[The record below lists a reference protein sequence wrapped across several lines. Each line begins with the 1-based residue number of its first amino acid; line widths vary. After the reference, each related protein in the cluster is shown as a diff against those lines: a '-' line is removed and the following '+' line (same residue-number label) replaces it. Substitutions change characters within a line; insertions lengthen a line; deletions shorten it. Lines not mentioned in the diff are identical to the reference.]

1 MGSAQDI
8 NAQLSDL
15 ASHLAARRE
24 VILRA
29 WRKTIDRDPV
39 NTGAAL
45 PRAQLDDHIP
55 GLLDTFEKTLRAG
68 RAAQA
73 VPLKEDVKGD
83 ASAHGLQRWQ
93 QGYDVRE
100 VTREWGRL
108 QLCVADELERYASS
122 HRDVDPAVMATARRV
137 WAELCTEGASDSVAK
152 YFQLQ
157 QIEATGQVR
166 DLSRALGQLREL
178 ELSRAEQWRQAAHD
192 LRGNV
197 GTVMTATAGLA
208 MPNAAATAR
217 EKFLRIL
224 QRNVTSLYSLL
235 EDVMGLARLQAG
247 HERREVQAFD
257 AAAVLTELCEGTHP
271 MAAERGLFLKT
282 DGPETLAVEG
292 DAVKVQRIAQNLLL
306 NALKY
311 TVQGGVTVSWGD
323 SRQNDA
329 SRWMLCITDTGPGF
343 HAGPGAPIAG
353 ALEEATEEALHVDK
367 VARSRADSAGGD
379 TTESE
384 AADDTEQTKAV
395 DARPVNQE
403 GGEGI
408 GLSIVKRLCELLD
421 ASIELDST
429 LGEGTTVRVVFPR
442 SYGPPDAQFA
452 AQRGSR

>member
-1 MGSAQDI
+1 MGSVDDT

-15 ASHLAARRE
+15 ASHLRARRE
-24 VILRA
+24 AILRA
-29 WRKTIDRDPV
+29 WRKAIDRDPDM

-45 PRAQLDDHIP
+45 PRAQLNDHIP
-55 GLLDTFEKTLRAG
+55 GLLDTFEKTLRLG
-68 RAAQA
+68 RAAEV
-73 VPLKEDVKGD
+73 VPLKKDVEGD

-108 QLCVADELERYASS
+108 QLCLADELERYATS
-122 HRDVDPAVMATARRV
+122 RPGVDSGAMTTARRV
-137 WAELCTEGASDSVAK
+137 WAELCTQGASDSVAK

-166 DLSRALGQLREL
+166 DLSRALGQLRDL
-178 ELSRAEQWRQAAHD
+178 ELNRAEQWRQAAHD

-208 MPNAAATAR
+208 MPNAAAAAR
-217 EKFLRIL
+217 EKFLGIL
-224 QRNVTSLYSLL
+224 QRNVASLYTLL

-247 HERREVQAFD
+247 HEHREVNPFD
-257 AAAVLTELCEGTHP
+257 AAAVLTELAERMHP
-271 MAAERGLFLKT
+271 VAAERGLFLKT
-282 DGPETLAVEG
+282 DGPPMLVVEG

-311 TVQGGVTVSWGD
+311 TVKGGVTVSWGD
-323 SRQNDA
+323 SRQNDVN
-329 SRWMLCITDTGPGF
+329 RWMLCVTDTGPGF

-353 ALEEATEEALHVDK
+353 ALEKATEESRHVDE
-367 VARSRADSAGGD
+367 VARSASDQAAGD
-379 TTESE
+379 TAEDE
-384 AADDTEQTKAV
+384 AADDTGKAKVV
-395 DARPVNQE
+395 DVRPVNQE

-442 SYGPPDAQFA
+442 SYGA
-452 AQRGSR
+452 A